1 MTTRTWL
8 GFIVLIGSVALGIDA
23 YYMYRSGLPGSPK
36 LEQGIRLRVLS
47 PADVRTSTNARF
59 VLRGSATRSGEL
71 ELRLGVV
78 SAHPTTYLV
87 LQLGGG
93 AVSTDLHVVDDLP
106 TRETSAL
113 VLRVI
118 EKPSTFMIPEYR
130 KFYDLQLVVVRINRE
145 ATFQRSDGQYVGRAT
160 FRIQM
165 RDPAV
170 ARENARYV
178 AATPTVMRPRM
189 CQGLDAIERD
199 EDTAAIDGD
208 FLERGGCADPPA
220 DAPPQ
225 QTVTLASSA
234 CVLPRGLHIAP
245 DRGPGAS
252 VLDRAG
258 RHGREGKPG
267 FHRRRSGRSAAAL
280 LLGDRRRSG
289 VWPAAARRGAS
300 RVRTAHPAQT
310 RSHAHGRISPKVLAG
325 VSSPSSSAGVVTRR
339 LDEVPARRRMSRIL
353 PPTAEVS

>member
-8 GFIVLIGSVALGIDA
+8 GSIVLIGSVALGIDA

-47 PADVRTSTNARF
+47 PADVRISTNARF

-225 QTVTLASSA
+225 QTVTLAVPPVYFRA
-234 CVLPRGLHIAP
+234 DYTLPQIEDPGLLSWTGRGDMDVRASLVSIDDEAAGQRLLFFSGIAA
-245 DRGPGAS
+245 GLAS
-252 VLDRAG
+252 GLLPLAVELLA
-258 RHGREGKPG
+258 
-267 FHRRRSGRSAAAL
+267 SGRRIPPRRDHMRTDVSAP
-280 LLGDRRRSG
+280 RY
-289 VWPAAARRGAS
+289 
-300 RVRTAHPAQT
+300 
-310 RSHAHGRISPKVLAG
+310 
-325 VSSPSSSAGVVTRR
+325 
-339 LDEVPARRRMSRIL
+339 
-353 PPTAEVS
+353 